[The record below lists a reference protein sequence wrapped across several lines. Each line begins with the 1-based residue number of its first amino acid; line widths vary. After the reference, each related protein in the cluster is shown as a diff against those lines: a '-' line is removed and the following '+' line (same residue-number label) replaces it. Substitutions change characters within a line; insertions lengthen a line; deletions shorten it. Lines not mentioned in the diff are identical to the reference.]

1 MPTHHQG
8 PPSEV
13 RALDAFI
20 KLMRAT
26 DSIAADLARQ
36 LDALGLTLGQLA
48 ILEALLHLGAMSQQ
62 QLAGKIMR
70 SGSHVTTVLDHL
82 EQAGL
87 VSRTRRA
94 DDRRVVDVALT
105 PKGRRR
111 IAQVF
116 PKHAR
121 RIAERFG
128 ALPPAEQQELGR
140 LCKKLGTGGRH
151 RPASVDIREE

>member
-8 PPSEV
+8 SPAEV

-26 DSIAADLARQ
+26 DSLAADLAKQ
-36 LDALGLTLGQLA
+36 LGALDMTLGQLA
-48 ILEALLHLGAMSQQ
+48 ILEALLHLGPMSQQ
-62 QLAGKIMR
+62 RLAGKIMR

-82 EQAGL
+82 ERDGL
-87 VSRTRRA
+87 VRRA
-94 DDRRVVDVALT
+94 RRTDDRRIVDVSLT
-105 PKGRRR
+105 AAGRRR
-111 IAQVF
+111 IGQVF

-128 ALPPAEQQELGR
+128 ALSPDEQETLGR
-140 LCKKLGTGGRH
+140 LCRKLGIGRGGVRH
-151 RPASVDIREE
+151 E

>member
-26 DSIAADLARQ
+26 DSLAADLARQ
-36 LDALGLTLGQLA
+36 LDALGMTLGQLA

-62 QLAGKIMR
+62 RLAGKIMR

-82 EQAGL
+82 ERDGL
-87 VSRTRRA
+87 VSPHAAGRRPARRGRGAHAEGAPPHRAGVPEARAAHRRA
-94 DDRRVVDVALT
+94 LRRAVA
-105 PKGRRR
+105 GR
-111 IAQVF
+111 A
-116 PKHAR
+116 A
-121 RIAERFG
+121 G
-128 ALPPAEQQELGR
+128 A
-140 LCKKLGTGGRH
+140 
-151 RPASVDIREE
+151 RPAVQEARNGKRGVT